1 MRHGMGPDMF
11 HCVPRVS
18 HLSFPPS
25 SRPVKPAEGPGTGL
39 GTTERAPSPTSG
51 RTARGKKLFRY
62 FSTFLTYLVKT
73 AEELI
78 RIMSNSGA
86 STHLT
91 ARVNSSKAELLY
103 QAWHSLLGLSLH
115 HS

>member
-1 MRHGMGPDMF
+1 MGPDMF
-11 HCVPRVS
+11 HCVPRVGD
-18 HLSFPPS
+18 LSFPAS
-25 SRPVKPAEGPGTGL
+25 SRPVKPAEGP

-78 RIMSNSGA
+78 KIISYWGA
-86 STHLT
+86 STHSA
-91 ARVNSSKAELLY
+91 ARVNC
-103 QAWHSLLGLSLH
+103 
-115 HS
+115 